1 MLIEFLKS
9 FLLIFTA
16 EIGDKTQI
24 LALSFSISYSIREIF
39 YGFLLGSIISQGLAV
54 LVGQI
59 LFLYIPTTYLY
70 YMSAVIFLFFG
81 FLNILK
87 FRENSVK
94 KDINIK
100 NTIFL
105 IALTFFVVEL
115 GDKTQLSALA
125 IASKSN
131 YPFFNLLGGTFSIL
145 SVSVLFILMSRK
157 LGSKLPEKSIKIGSS
172 FIFIIIGIVNLT
184 YALPNFIT
192 ESLFYLVFIFGI
204 VGIYIATSINFY
216 RKTKYGNHSLRKS
229 SNELYKYYNKLINY
243 IDEICLGSETCGNCM
258 EENCIIGYTKH
269 IIKDIIY
276 DKDIKEKNPKELYPS
291 LKKNF
296 NKERVY
302 ASLSIIISF
311 LNDHPEYTNEELS
324 VLNKTRNNLEV
335 ILFGKKFKFKN
346 IDYYLEHINAVDKKA
361 VKKINFFLE
370 KKHFN

>member
-24 LALSFSISYSIREIF
+24 LALSFSLSYSIREIF

-54 LVGQI
+54 LAAQI
-59 LFLYIPTTYLY
+59 LYISIPSTYLY

-81 FLNILK
+81 FLNIVK
-87 FRENSVK
+87 FSDKYRR
-94 KDINIK
+94 KDVNLK
-100 NTIFL
+100 NTILL
-105 IALTFFVVEL
+105 IALTFFIVEL

-131 YPFFNLLGGTFSIL
+131 YPFFNLLGGTISIL
-145 SVSVLFILMSRK
+145 SISVLFILMSRK
-157 LGSKLPEKSIKIGSS
+157 LGSKLPEKSIKIASS

-184 YALPNFIT
+184 YALPDFIT
-192 ESLFYLVFIFGI
+192 ESLIYLVFIFGI
-204 VGIYIATSINFY
+204 IGIYIVISIKFY
-216 RKTKYGNHSLRKS
+216 KQTKYGDNSLRKS
-229 SNELYKYYNKLINY
+229 SNELYKYYNRLINY

-269 IIKDIIY
+269 IIKDILY
-276 DKDIKEKNPKELYPS
+276 DKDIKEKNTKEFSPS
-291 LKKNF
+291 LKKRF

-346 IDYYLEHINAVDKKA
+346 KDYYLEHINAVDKKA
-361 VKKINFFLE
+361 VKKINFYLD
-370 KKHFN
+370 KKSF